1 MKMKIIM
8 SGKRESDPY
17 GFEEG
22 GREREREREREQFPK
37 IKIPKRKFY

>member
-17 GFEEG
+17 GFVEG
-22 GREREREREREQFPK
+22 GREREREQFPK
-37 IKIPKRKFY
+37 IKISK